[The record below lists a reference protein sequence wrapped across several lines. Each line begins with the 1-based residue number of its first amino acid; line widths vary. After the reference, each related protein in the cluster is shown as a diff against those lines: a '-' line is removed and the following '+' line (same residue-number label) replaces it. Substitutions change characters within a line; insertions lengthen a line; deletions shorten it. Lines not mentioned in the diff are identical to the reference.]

1 MDKFIRTTAFIINGL
16 VLLCLLLMLPQLRP
30 NETFEYLT
38 VAALF
43 IAPVIN
49 LAALWQGPDLE
60 ERRLR
65 RQLAKAEMRQRL
77 KELGA

>member
-1 MDKFIRTTAFIINGL
+1 MDKFIRTSAFIINGL
-16 VLLCLLLMLPQLRP
+16 VLLCLLMMLPELNP

-38 VAALF
+38 VAAMF
-43 IAPVIN
+43 VAPVIN
-49 LAALWQGPDLE
+49 LVALWNGPDLE